1 MILLGLILG
10 LLYWRT
16 NDPSKPFLEIDTAR
30 FLAFITSPGSSAMA
44 RFSINEILTNRL
56 ARFFNY
62 LWREYYLLVFGG
74 ILGFYTIRDKVLR
87 RFILIGLLST
97 FVVAMVR
104 YAREY
109 DTYFLPFYVFF
120 IILVGYGLDW
130 IAKRLP
136 EPQHLAII
144 ALIIPIIMVSV
155 NYHKVDHHDRTLW
168 ARITEK
174 ILVTIDRDALILSPN
189 YDNTAFFW
197 YYLIGEDYESK
208 NLFVKQI
215 DYQRLDRVKGYI
227 SGEEELYLGEQ
238 RKSAPPGLRV
248 FTMKGPARELE
259 KVGLEILDKN
269 SKYVFEVRLPDS
281 GK

>member
-1 MILLGLILG
+1 
-10 LLYWRT
+10 
-16 NDPSKPFLEIDTAR
+16 
-30 FLAFITSPGSSAMA
+30 
-44 RFSINEILTNRL
+44 
-56 ARFFNY
+56 
-62 LWREYYLLVFGG
+62 
-74 ILGFYTIRDKVLR
+74 
-87 RFILIGLLST
+87 
-97 FVVAMVR
+97 MVR

-215 DYQRLDRVKGYI
+215 DYKRLDRVKGYI

-269 SKYVFEVRLPDS
+269 SKYVFEVRLSDS